1 MRLTKAQLL
10 DVALE
15 ALEYV
20 AKANYDHR
28 ERTARCWLERVWEG
42 KTDKSLEEVD
52 LALEEAYERA
62 HSNGCEQE

>member
-15 ALEYV
+15 AMEYV

-28 ERTARCWLERVWEG
+28 EQTARIWLGRMWAG
-42 KTDKSLEEVD
+42 KTDKSLEEID

-62 HSNGCEQE
+62 SSAG